1 MSQSFH
7 LYQLQKIDSQLD
19 QIQQRIL
26 VIQNEIAN
34 DTRLASAREESNRI
48 HAQVEQVQRSL
59 KKIEHEVESRRLKLE
74 QSEANLYSG
83 RIKVP
88 KELQDL
94 QSEVASLK
102 RGISGLEDQQLE
114 IMIQLESVRSA
125 YEDAQQQ
132 KAQTEALV
140 TQQHAG
146 LIGEQSRLEND
157 KERLLIERNAVVSQ
171 VLENNLTQYNNLRQ
185 RKQGIAVAAVE
196 DYACTACGAGLTPAQ
211 CQAARSP
218 AAIVYCPSCG
228 RIIYAG

>member
-7 LYQLQKIDSQLD
+7 LYQLQKIDRQLD
-19 QIQQRIL
+19 QIRQRTHI
-26 VIQNEIAN
+26 IQTQIES
-34 DTRLASAREESNRI
+34 DTRLVSAREEAARI
-48 HAQVEQVQRSL
+48 HTQVEQIQRSL
-59 KKIEHEVESRRLKLE
+59 KKIEHEVESRRVKLE

-88 KELQDL
+88 KELQDI

-114 IMIQLESVRSA
+114 IMIHLETARAA
-125 YEDAQQQ
+125 YGDAQRQV
-132 KAQTEALV
+132 AHTEALV
-140 TQQHAG
+140 TQEHAG
-146 LIGEQSRLEND
+146 LIGEQTRLEND
-157 KERLLIERNAVVSQ
+157 KERLQIERNAVVSQ
-171 VLENNLTQYNNLRQ
+171 VLENSLTQYNALRQ

-218 AAIVYCPSCG
+218 ATIVYCPSCG